1 MDAIPQAV
9 MEELANNDQ
18 ERCAEASAA
27 FICKAI
33 KSQSD
38 FVVTPEWVAA
48 IAAALSDKAKALS
61 SEPREIAQAYLDDL
75 HDDMKG
81 CT

>member
-1 MDAIPQAV
+1 MDAFPQAV
-9 MEELANNDQ
+9 MEELAKRSQD
-18 ERCAEASAA
+18 ECADASAS

-38 FVVTPEWVAA
+38 FAVTPEWVAS
-48 IAAALSDKAKALS
+48 IAAALSSKASALP
-61 SEPREIAQAYLDDL
+61 SEPREIAQNYLDDL

-81 CT
+81 CQ

>member
-1 MDAIPQAV
+1 MGAIPQAV
-9 MEELANNDQ
+9 MEELAKRAQN
-18 ERCAEASAA
+18 ECADASAA

-38 FVVTPEWVAA
+38 FAVTPEWLAS
-48 IAAALSDKAKALS
+48 IAAALSEKAKALPP
-61 SEPREIAQAYLDDL
+61 EPREIAQAYLDDL

>member
-1 MDAIPQAV
+1 MDALPQAV
-9 MEELANNDQ
+9 MEELAKRSQQ
-18 ERCAEASAA
+18 ECSDASAT

-38 FVVTPEWVAA
+38 FAVTPEWVAS
-48 IAAALSDKAKALS
+48 IAAALSEKAKALPA
-61 SEPREIAQAYLDDL
+61 EPRQIAQDYLDDL

-81 CT
+81 CS

>member
-9 MEELANNDQ
+9 IEELAKRGQ
-18 ERCAEASAA
+18 ERYSDTSAA

-38 FVVTPEWVAA
+38 FVVTPKWVAS
-48 IAAALSDKAKALS
+48 IAATLSDKAKALS
-61 SEPREIAQAYLDDL
+61 SEPREIAQNYLDDL

>member
-9 MEELANNDQ
+9 MEELAKRAQD
-18 ERCAEASAA
+18 RCAGVSAT

-38 FVVTPEWVAA
+38 FAVTPEWLAS
-48 IAAALSDKAKALS
+48 IAAALSEKAKALPA
-61 SEPREIAQAYLDDL
+61 EPREIAQAYLDDL
-75 HDDMKG
+75 YDDMKG

>member
-9 MEELANNDQ
+9 MEEFAKRAQNQ
-18 ERCAEASAA
+18 CADASAA
-27 FICKAI
+27 LICKTI
-33 KSQSD
+33 KSHSD
-38 FVVTPEWVAA
+38 FVVTPEWLAS
-48 IAAALSDKAKALS
+48 IAAALSEKAKALPA
-61 SEPREIAQAYLDDL
+61 EPREIAQAYLDDL

>member
-1 MDAIPQAV
+1 MDALPQAV
-9 MEELANNDQ
+9 MEELAKRSQQ
-18 ERCAEASAA
+18 ECSDASAT

-38 FVVTPEWVAA
+38 FVVTPEWVAS
-48 IAAALSDKAKALS
+48 IAAALSSKASAMS
-61 SEPREIAQAYLDDL
+61 TEPREIAQDYLDDL